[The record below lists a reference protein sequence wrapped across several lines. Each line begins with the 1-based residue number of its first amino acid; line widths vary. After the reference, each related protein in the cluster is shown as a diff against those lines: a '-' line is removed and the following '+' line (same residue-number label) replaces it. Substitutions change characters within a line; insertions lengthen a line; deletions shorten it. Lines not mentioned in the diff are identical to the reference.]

1 MPSGPYL
8 IRRPVTLAP
17 LALADTRAGALD
29 VAAREAIERGIG
41 LMVEC
46 DGSPVAKITAT
57 GAVTILD
64 DGGDELHA

>member
-46 DGSPVAKITAT
+46 DGSPIASVSPT
-57 GAVTILD
+57 GAVTIHD
-64 DGGDELHA
+64 AGDEIHA

>member
-8 IRRPVTLAP
+8 IRRPVTLTP
-17 LALADTRAGALD
+17 LVLADTRAGALD

-46 DGSPVAKITAT
+46 DGSPVASVSPT
-57 GAVTILD
+57 GAVTIHD
-64 DGGDELHA
+64 AGDETHA